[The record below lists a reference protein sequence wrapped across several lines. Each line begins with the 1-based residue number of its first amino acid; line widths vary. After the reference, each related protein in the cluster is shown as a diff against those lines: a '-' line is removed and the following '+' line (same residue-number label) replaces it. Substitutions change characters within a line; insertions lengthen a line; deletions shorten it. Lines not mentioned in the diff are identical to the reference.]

1 MGCSKTRLLAECC
14 SVSRARCLVLFAVL
28 GATLPLSSCFL
39 IRGAPEAVAPLG
51 RKDFEVHDSPHRVGL
66 IDSGWRALALRIH
79 LIRSAE
85 HSIDLQTFIWT
96 EDEVGKLV
104 AYELIEA
111 ARRGVR
117 VRLISDGLHT
127 RLSREFA
134 AHLATAAPGL
144 ELRLYNPRYE
154 RIAASWD
161 QLLVDGL
168 LEFEGR
174 NQRAHDKVMCVDGNW
189 ALLGGR
195 NLENTYYDY
204 AAGMNFHDREV
215 LVEGDVVGDVI
226 QSFERFWD
234 YELTI
239 PAVHLRDV
247 EHVLEDGSYARP
259 ESPAALGIDGI
270 LAEVDATLLELSTI
284 EKLLCTE
291 LLEVNAVAF
300 CCDPPGKLDGFEEE
314 DGGVRPNHVSR
325 ALAGLIRN
333 AEQSVLV
340 QTPYFVLTDGAL
352 EMLED
357 LREEHPEIEFRASTN
372 SLASIDIFPAQ
383 AVTYR
388 QKRFVIDRLG
398 ILLYE
403 FKPRPEDMT
412 TYIER
417 HAELASRT
425 QSEPRLCLHSKSV
438 VIDGELS
445 GVGSHNLGP
454 RSAETNTEVMLLV
467 WDREFAERLTHS
479 IERDI
484 HPRNSWVV
492 CRREQVLVLG
502 YIQRLLEEMSSAVGA
517 LAGLD
522 VWPSFYASSYE
533 LREGAEPVAPG
544 HPDFYK
550 NYRAVGLF
558 PGVSNF
564 DERLWMTRVMKAGG
578 SWADP
583 LL

>member
-1 MGCSKTRLLAECC
+1 M
-14 SVSRARCLVLFAVL
+14 
-28 GATLPLSSCFL
+28 PLCRENL
-39 IRGAPEAVAPLG
+39 
-51 RKDFEVHDSPHRVGL
+51 EVQNSPHRVGL
-66 IDSGWRALALRIH
+66 IDSGWRALALRVH

-85 HSIDLQTFIWT
+85 HSIDLQTFIWA
-96 EDEVGKLV
+96 EDEVGMLV
-104 AYELIEA
+104 AHELIAA

-117 VRLISDGLHT
+117 VRLIGDGLHT
-127 RLSREFA
+127 RLSREFT
-134 AHLATAAPGL
+134 AHLATASPEL
-144 ELRLYNPRYE
+144 ELRLYNPLHE

-161 QLLVDGL
+161 QLLVGGL
-168 LEFEGR
+168 LEFGGT
-174 NQRAHDKVMCVDGNW
+174 NQRAHDKVMTVDGRW

-204 AAGMNFHDREV
+204 ATGMNFQDREV
-215 LVEGDVVGDVI
+215 LVAGDVVGDVI
-226 QSFERFWD
+226 RSFERFWS
-234 YELTI
+234 YELTV

-247 EHVLEDGSYARP
+247 EHVLGNGAYTRA
-259 ESPAALGIDGI
+259 ESPAELGIEGI
-270 LAEVDATLLELSTI
+270 LAEVDATLLEHSSI
-284 EKLLCTE
+284 EELISGE
-291 LLEVNAVAF
+291 LLEVGAVAF
-300 CCDPPGKLDGFEEE
+300 CCDPPGKLDGFEEA
-314 DGGVRPNHVSR
+314 DGEARPNHVSR

-352 EMLED
+352 EMLKD
-357 LREEHPEIEFRASTN
+357 LREEHPDIILRASTN

-383 AVTYR
+383 AVIYR
-388 QKRFVIDRLG
+388 QKRFVIGQLG

-403 FKPRPEDMT
+403 FKAEPEDMT
-412 TYIER
+412 TYVEH
-417 HAELASRT
+417 HAELVSRT
-425 QSEPRLCLHSKSV
+425 QREPRLCLHSKSV
-438 VIDGELS
+438 VIDDELS

-454 RSAETNTEVMLLV
+454 RSAESNTEVMLLV
-467 WDREFAERLTHS
+467 WDREFAERLTRS

-502 YIQRLLEEMSSAVGA
+502 YFLGLLEEMSSAVGA
-517 LAGLD
+517 IVGLD

-544 HPDFYK
+544 HPDFYE
-550 NYRAVGLF
+550 NYREVGLF

-564 DERLWMTRVMKAGG
+564 DERLWMTRIMKAGG